1 MAELSAIIERQNELF
16 GFISRTVENLNKLG
30 KDNITLGA
38 IKGRIKK
45 INQQWEEYQDNHKKL
60 LTLEVKREEFPY
72 FRQNLMK
79 AVDES
84 YAKQIGVLLDL
95 EIAATPMQAPS
106 QAPHFPPELVE
117 LLQALRAQPHT
128 QPPVQPVVQLQS
140 QLPRINLPKF
150 DGNYTHWPQFRDLF
164 TSLVGSKPNLPP
176 VEKFHNL
183 KTSLEKEAL
192 QLINN
197 LAITDDNY
205 QIAWDKLKNKYENK
219 RLLVNAH
226 LASLDAIPP
235 AKSESATELKRILLS
250 TIEAKDALQ
259 ALGRPVDNHE
269 DWLVHKTTKR
279 LDPQTRRDWETANG
293 AANDP
298 ISFGEL
304 QKFLET
310 RIKALEAINEKTLT
324 NPAKQVHQ
332 TKSFFPYKKG
342 KSDVS
347 SHHVATTKLQNS
359 SSPRTC
365 SLCSQEH
372 FIWKCDQYKAL
383 SPCEKR
389 QTIISKNLC
398 LNCLGAHKVQECKSR
413 FHCFKCSEKHHTS
426 MHGVNSGGSS
436 RSHSQTMTENT
447 APAPVLSELPTQLQ
461 SPQSSL
467 LQVVNHS
474 SCTTPKPSLLA
485 TAYIRVIAASGA
497 KSYTRA
503 LVDSCSTDNLVSESL
518 SQRLRLPRRSAQY
531 PVSGTGKK
539 ATCITR
545 GAVSFEVK
553 PHFDS
558 DYKIPVNAFVV
569 RDLTHYVPN
578 CQDDQLNL
586 PHLKDIQFADPDHSS
601 SQPIEVILGVGSYS
615 RILEEGI
622 RKGPDHTPIAQKTAL
637 GWILLGELSTDVD
650 PSQPATLASHQCHI
664 DKQLPELLQK
674 FWEQEEILIKSQ
686 HFSDE
691 EQFVEDHFKRTHSR
705 GPDGRYTV
713 CLPIKQ
719 PEIQLGDSLTPATR
733 MFQYMERRF
742 SRNDEL
748 QEHYSKFMDEY
759 LELGHIEKV
768 DVTSES
774 SPPSRSFYLPHH
786 GVLKATSTTTKLR
799 VVFNGSQKT
808 DMGNSL
814 NAQLCVGPKLLP
826 ELPEV
831 LLKWR
836 SHKIAISSDMEKMY
850 RQIWVHESDRDLQR
864 LLWYDRD
871 TKTMATYRLTTVPF
885 GLSSSPFQAI
895 RTLHQLADDEQENY
909 PVAAKLLKTD
919 AYVDD
924 ILSGADD
931 LPTAFVIQEQLINLL
946 KAGGFALRKWTSNN
960 RSLVDRLPADMVAQS
975 NLNWQSSP
983 VYKMLGLTW
992 QPDADHFIFNV
1003 KMSELPS
1010 KTTKRHVLSMIA
1022 QLFDPLGWLAPAIVT
1037 AKIFMQSLWQ
1047 LDLGWDEP
1055 LPDCKSNKWKN
1066 FYSQLNLLAQVK
1078 IPRYI
1083 GLSPSNRLCELHGF
1097 SDASEQAY
1105 SAVLYIR
1112 VSNNND
1118 LSTVR
1123 LLVSK
1128 TKVAPLKM
1136 ITLPKL
1142 ELNAALLL
1150 AKLSSVVQTTL
1161 NLQQVPLHLHSDST
1175 ITLHW
1180 IRGHPTRWKT
1190 FVANRVSQ
1198 IQRLVP
1204 DGHWHHVSSGD
1215 NPADIATRELDISDF
1230 IQRDN
1235 WWNCSALCLTDVTP
1249 WPTSTII
1256 PSPDAVLE
1264 EKTIVVHQTIPTIKE
1279 PWDLI
1284 QRYSQLT
1291 KLSSVT
1297 AWILRFVTN
1306 AAERK
1311 SIKLSSR
1318 GAHDIV
1324 SHSRNVSPLELENA
1338 KQFWIHQVQKQ
1349 YFQREIDRLTHDP
1362 LCNIKGP
1369 LARLTPFIDDHG
1381 LLRVGGRLKH
1391 SLLDADEKQPVIL
1404 PRESFFTTL
1413 IIRYYHEK
1421 TLHGGIQ
1428 LTLCQIR
1435 RKYWILRGRSAVK
1448 TIIFKCLKCWRQRKA
1463 TAQQL
1468 MGNLPK
1474 NRVTPSRAFLNT
1486 GVDYAGPI
1494 WLKTTKGRGHKANK
1508 GYISVFVCLAT
1519 RAIHLEVVS
1528 DYTSDAFIAAYKRFT
1543 ARRGICATLRSDCG
1557 TTLVGADAELRKL
1570 FDSARQ
1576 ESRHIEH
1583 LLAQDGTQWI
1593 FNPPAAPHFGGIW
1606 EAGVKSTKHHLKRT
1620 IGESTITF
1628 EEMSTLLAQ
1637 VEACLNSRP
1646 LQALTD
1652 DPDDLSVLT
1661 PGHFLIG
1668 GPPAT
1673 IPEPSLADISVNRLS
1688 RWQLIR
1694 QQYEHFWQRWSHEY
1708 LHEFQTRSKW
1718 QTREPQVKIGDLAVL
1733 KNELQPTSKW
1743 VLARIIDVH
1752 PGQDGVVRVVTVRTA
1767 TSTFKRPIV
1776 KLCLLPRTDEK
1787 DDIA

>member
-106 QAPHFPPELVE
+106 QAPHFPPEL
-117 LLQALRAQPHT
+117 
-128 QPPVQPVVQLQS
+128 
-140 QLPRINLPKF
+140 
-150 DGNYTHWPQFRDLF
+150 
-164 TSLVGSKPNLPP
+164 
-176 VEKFHNL
+176 
-183 KTSLEKEAL
+183 
-192 QLINN
+192 
-197 LAITDDNY
+197 
-205 QIAWDKLKNKYENK
+205 
-219 RLLVNAH
+219 
-226 LASLDAIPP
+226 
-235 AKSESATELKRILLS
+235 
-250 TIEAKDALQ
+250 AKDALQ

-742 SRNDEL
+742 SRNYEL

-895 RTLHQLADDEQENY
+895 RTLHQLADDEPENY

-983 VYKMLGLTW
+983 VYKMLWLTW
-992 QPDADHFIFNV
+992 QPDADHFIFN
-1003 KMSELPS
+1003 
-1010 KTTKRHVLSMIA
+1010 
-1022 QLFDPLGWLAPAIVT
+1022 
-1037 AKIFMQSLWQ
+1037 
-1047 LDLGWDEP
+1047 
-1055 LPDCKSNKWKN
+1055 
-1066 FYSQLNLLAQVK
+1066 
-1078 IPRYI
+1078 
-1083 GLSPSNRLCELHGF
+1083 
-1097 SDASEQAY
+1097 
-1105 SAVLYIR
+1105 
-1112 VSNNND
+1112 
-1118 LSTVR
+1118 
-1123 LLVSK
+1123 
-1128 TKVAPLKM
+1128 
-1136 ITLPKL
+1136 
-1142 ELNAALLL
+1142 
-1150 AKLSSVVQTTL
+1150 
-1161 NLQQVPLHLHSDST
+1161 
-1175 ITLHW
+1175 
-1180 IRGHPTRWKT
+1180 
-1190 FVANRVSQ
+1190 
-1198 IQRLVP
+1198 
-1204 DGHWHHVSSGD
+1204 
-1215 NPADIATRELDISDF
+1215 
-1230 IQRDN
+1230 
-1235 WWNCSALCLTDVTP
+1235 
-1249 WPTSTII
+1249 
-1256 PSPDAVLE
+1256 
-1264 EKTIVVHQTIPTIKE
+1264 E

-1349 YFQREIDRLTHDP
+1349 YFQREIDRLPHDP

-1391 SLLDADEKQPVIL
+1391 SLLDADEKQP
-1404 PRESFFTTL
+1404 
-1413 IIRYYHEK
+1413 
-1421 TLHGGIQ
+1421 
-1428 LTLCQIR
+1428 
-1435 RKYWILRGRSAVK
+1435 
-1448 TIIFKCLKCWRQRKA
+1448 
-1463 TAQQL
+1463 
-1468 MGNLPK
+1468 
-1474 NRVTPSRAFLNT
+1474 
-1486 GVDYAGPI
+1486 
-1494 WLKTTKGRGHKANK
+1494 
-1508 GYISVFVCLAT
+1508 
-1519 RAIHLEVVS
+1519 
-1528 DYTSDAFIAAYKRFT
+1528 
-1543 ARRGICATLRSDCG
+1543 
-1557 TTLVGADAELRKL
+1557 
-1570 FDSARQ
+1570 
-1576 ESRHIEH
+1576 
-1583 LLAQDGTQWI
+1583 
-1593 FNPPAAPHFGGIW
+1593 
-1606 EAGVKSTKHHLKRT
+1606 
-1620 IGESTITF
+1620 
-1628 EEMSTLLAQ
+1628 
-1637 VEACLNSRP
+1637 
-1646 LQALTD
+1646 
-1652 DPDDLSVLT
+1652 
-1661 PGHFLIG
+1661 
-1668 GPPAT
+1668 
-1673 IPEPSLADISVNRLS
+1673 
-1688 RWQLIR
+1688 
-1694 QQYEHFWQRWSHEY
+1694 RWSHEY

-1733 KNELQPTSKW
+1733 KNELQPPSKW

-1752 PGQDGVVRVVTVRTA
+1752 PGQDGVVRVVTA